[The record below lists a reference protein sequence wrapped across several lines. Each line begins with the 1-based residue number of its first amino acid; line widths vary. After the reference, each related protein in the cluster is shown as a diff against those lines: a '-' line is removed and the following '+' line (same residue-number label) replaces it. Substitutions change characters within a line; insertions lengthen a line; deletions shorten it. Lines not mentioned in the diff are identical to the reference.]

1 MTPTE
6 IRSFEANAA
15 RAVYVRI
22 RDLAVSASA
31 RGQHRLADLFG
42 KAAHKAW
49 NRYLRLSRRPD

>member
-1 MTPTE
+1 MKAAE
-6 IRSFEANAA
+6 LRRFEANAA

-31 RGQHRLADLFG
+31 RGQHTLAVMFG

-49 NRYLRLSRRPD
+49 NRYLRLSRRPG